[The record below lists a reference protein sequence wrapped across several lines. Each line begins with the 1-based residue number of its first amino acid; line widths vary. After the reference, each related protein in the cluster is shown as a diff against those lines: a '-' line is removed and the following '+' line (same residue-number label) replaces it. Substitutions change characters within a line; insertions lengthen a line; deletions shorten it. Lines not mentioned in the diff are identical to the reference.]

1 MNQYK
6 LYLTL
11 EVGEDYDEDYI
22 KECMIASCIQ
32 LTEDLEAYI
41 VDLEIKQCQ
50 SQCGTSTKQ
59 I

>member
-41 VDLEIKQCQ
+41 VDLEIK
-50 SQCGTSTKQ
+50 
-59 I
+59 